1 MTETRAQASLKN
13 STQRRNNMDKEA
25 VGFIGLGS
33 MGAHMARNLQG
44 AGFTLSV
51 FNRTAARAEALVAA
65 GATRAA
71 APKDAVKPGG
81 IVVTMLAND
90 LALESVTLGEDGFID
105 ALGQGG
111 LHISMS
117 TVSPETSRKLA
128 AEHAKRGSLFLAAP
142 VFGRPDVAA
151 AKKLWICQAGSSA
164 ARQRAAPVLQALG
177 QGVHDFGDDPGAA
190 SVVKLS
196 GNFLILSAVE
206 ALAEALA
213 LAEQNGV
220 DRADLAKFY
229 GQTIFACPVYQNYGR
244 IIAEREFEPPGF
256 ALALGMKDVRLV
268 REVAEAA
275 RVPMPVADL
284 LHARLLSALA
294 KERGNMDWTAITL
307 STDEDAG
314 IVAKQ

>member
-1 MTETRAQASLKN
+1 
-13 STQRRNNMDKEA
+13 MDKEA

-33 MGAHMARNLQG
+33 MGAHMARNLLD
-44 AGFTLSV
+44 AGFKLTV
-51 FNRTAARAEALVAA
+51 FNRTAARAEPLVAS
-65 GATRAA
+65 GALLAA
-71 APKDAVKPGG
+71 SSRDAVAPGG
-81 IVVTMLAND
+81 VVVTMLAND
-90 LALESVTLGEDGFID
+90 LALESVVLGDDGFID
-105 ALGQGG
+105 ALGKGG

-128 AEHAKRGSLFLAAP
+128 AEHASRGSQFLAAP
-142 VFGRPDVAA
+142 VFGRPEVAA

-164 ARQRAAPVLQALG
+164 ARQRAAPILQEMG

-190 SVVKLS
+190 NVVKLS

-213 LAEQNGV
+213 LAQQNGV
-220 DRADLAKFY
+220 DRAALAKFF

-268 REVAEAA
+268 RAIAEAA
-275 RVPMPVADL
+275 QVPMPVADL

-294 KERGNMDWTAITL
+294 KGRGDMDWSAIAL
-307 STDEDAG
+307 STDDDAG
-314 IVAKQ
+314 IDSLSLL